1 MSRKFTRAAGIAALA
16 CSATA
21 IAPAAASAAEVIYG
35 VTDQN
40 RLVQFAS
47 DSPGDIEGSVAITG
61 LQAPDER
68 VVGMDVRPANDA
80 LHIVTTGN
88 RVYSV
93 NPVTGSTR
101 LVVNPITTPLNGALF
116 GVDFN
121 PAADA
126 LRIVSDADQNL
137 RIRFSDFRT
146 FADGALNYG
155 DGVNPAVTGSAYT
168 NNVPGA
174 TTTTLLGIDV
184 GRDALVRQ
192 DPPNAGTLTVIG
204 ALGLDAANA
213 IGFDISASDGTA
225 YAALVT
231 QGQETVNLHRI
242 DLATGR
248 ATPAAAAPLI
258 DLPDGAGALRGI
270 ATLGGTPDDKSA
282 PELSVAFSSTILEQ
296 NTSTLEP
303 SVNCDETCA
312 ISVTATVQG
321 VRAGSETA
329 SITGGA
335 GNEVVKVSLSQ
346 SARSRIARS
355 GTELIRLTITATDA
369 AGNRASQNRVS
380 RTQTLSARR
389 GS

>member
-1 MSRKFTRAAGIAALA
+1 MSKKLTRAAGIAALA

-40 RLVQFAS
+40 RLVQFSS
-47 DSPGDIEGSVAITG
+47 DSPGDVVGSVQITG
-61 LQAPDER
+61 LEAPDER
-68 VVGMDVRPANDA
+68 VVGMDVRPSTDQLN
-80 LHIVTTGN
+80 IVTTGN
-88 RVYSV
+88 RVYTV

-101 LVVNPITTPLNGALF
+101 LAVNPITTGLRGALF

-121 PAADA
+121 PVANA
-126 LRIVSDADQNL
+126 LRIVSDEDQNL
-137 RIRFSDFRT
+137 RIGSNNNT
-146 FADGALNYG
+146 NNDGALNYA
-155 DGVNPAVTGSAYT
+155 DGVNPAVTASAYT

-174 TTTTLLGIDV
+174 TATTLLGIDV

-204 ALGLDAANA
+204 PLGLDVANA
-213 IGFDISASDGTA
+213 VGFDISASDGTA

-231 QGQETVNLHRI
+231 QGQDTVNLHRI

-282 PELSVAFSSTILEQ
+282 PVLSVAFSSTVLEQ
-296 NTSTLEP
+296 NTNTLKP

-321 VRAGSETA
+321 VRAGSATA
-329 SITGGA
+329 AITGGA
-335 GNEVVKVSLSQ
+335 GNEVVDVALSQ
-346 SARSRIARS
+346 SARNRIARS
-355 GTELIRLTITATDA
+355 GTELIRLAITATDA
-369 AGNRASQNRVS
+369 AGNRASQTRAS

-389 GS
+389 GG

>member
-21 IAPAAASAAEVIYG
+21 IAPAAASAAEVLYG

-61 LQAPDER
+61 LSAPDER
-68 VVGMDVRPANDA
+68 VVGMDVRPSNDA

-88 RVYSV
+88 RIYSV

-101 LVVNPITTPLNGALF
+101 LVVNPITTALNGTLF

-121 PAADA
+121 PVADA

-137 RIRFSDFRT
+137 RIRFSDGRT
-146 FADGALNYG
+146 FADGALNYT

-168 NNVPGA
+168 NSVPGA
-174 TTTTLLGIDV
+174 TATTLLGIDV

-192 DPPNAGTLTVIG
+192 DPPNAGTLTVVG
-204 ALGLDAANA
+204 PLGLDVADA
-213 IGFDISASDGTA
+213 IGFDIAADGTA
-225 YAALVT
+225 YAAMVT
-231 QGQETVNLHRI
+231 QGQDVVNLHRI

-248 ATPAAAAPLI
+248 ATPAAATPLI

-270 ATLGGTPDDKSA
+270 AALGGTPDDKQA
-282 PELSVAFSSTILEQ
+282 PQLSVAFSSTILEQ
-296 NTSTLEP
+296 NTRTLEP
-303 SVNCDETCA
+303 SVNCNETCA
-312 ISVTATVQG
+312 ISVTATVDG
-321 VRAGSETA
+321 VRAGTGTA
-329 SITGGA
+329 AITGGA
-335 GNEVVKVSLSQ
+335 GNEVVEVELNQ
-346 SARSRIARS
+346 AARSRIARR
-355 GTELIRLTITATDA
+355 GTELIRLSITATDA